1 MLNPN
6 VYQYVIKKPLLINEL
21 KKLYKNNVQM
31 LHFKGPDTKIL
42 LEQAFI
48 LISFFYKELKSKTD

>member
-6 VYQYVIKKPLLINEL
+6 IYQYVIKKPLLINEL

-31 LHFKGPDTKIL
+31 LHFKGPDTKN
-42 LEQAFI
+42 FI
-48 LISFFYKELKSKTD
+48 RTSFFYTNKFFL